1 MKGVFLIFLILPLA
15 IASKLTEL
23 QIKTR
28 NVADA
33 GMNGFLSLN
42 ICTANENI
50 CCTIIDID
58 SNLDD
63 FEPGHLDDYTG
74 EQLVECAGFEVSEND
89 TFLVTIF
96 HRGADAWFGQYV
108 RLLMDSGIYFQCP
121 ITSWM
126 DEDEIKNIDCVIGIP
141 NLRE

>member
-1 MKGVFLIFLILPLA
+1 MKSVFIIFLILPLA

-58 SNLDD
+58 SSLDD

-74 EQLVECAGFEVSEND
+74 EQLVECAGFEISEND
-89 TFLVTIF
+89 TFRVTIF

-121 ITSWM
+121 ITFWM
-126 DEDEIKNIDCVIGIP
+126 DDDEIKNIDCVIGIP
-141 NLRE
+141 NLSE